1 LNDGSTAFDLNSME
15 GELGYRV
22 MIDSKYVA
30 NSEKEYQARKWPHA
44 THYIA
49 LKNES
54 EEIKYTRTKAIRSAI
69 AALEDKKMTD
79 KRKKQFV
86 WILDLAKSTTELTE
100 ETVDNLLYDYIT
112 QNDFSAVSTNIDKF
126 NELYELTKNDLGRKE
141 LDARLL
147 LKQSLDT
154 RIIYEKGETYTWN
167 RPQGTIVLGDRY
179 PEAVDFLLSPAKE
192 GFVEDLKQQLKAKTI
207 F

>member
-1 LNDGSTAFDLNSME
+1 MD
-15 GELGYRV
+15 GELGYYV
-22 MIDSKYVA
+22 MLDSKYVA
-30 NSEKEYQARKWPHA
+30 NSEKELQSRKWPHA

-54 EEIKYTRTKAIRSAI
+54 EEIKYTRTKEIRKAI

-79 KRKKQFV
+79 KRKKQFA

-112 QNDFSAVSTNIDKF
+112 QNDFNAVTTNIDKF
-126 NELYELTKNDLGRKE
+126 NDLYELTSNDVGRKE

-147 LKQSLDT
+147 LKQALDT
-154 RIIYEKGETYTWN
+154 RVIYEKGETYTWN
-167 RPQGTIVLGDRY
+167 RPQGTIVLGERY
-179 PEAVDFLLSPAKE
+179 TEAVDFLLSPKKE
-192 GFVEDLKQQLKAKTI
+192 GFVDELKQQLKAKTI